1 MLIIPREDKT
11 STYYKGINRLLCA
24 SHWINQWG
32 EEKKVPQGLKIY
44 YQYRKNM
51 FDTFK
56 HLDCIYYEKHTT
68 VSKVLGLS
76 VDTIKKVY
84 NPMLKEMG
92 LIETKGSFKENNVSY
107 VVYELDNLQGEL
119 INSELKKCKVK
130 QLESNF
136 TQKESFTFD
145 NMKKLDHN
153 KKVAK
158 RVRMNS
164 EELMTAITTDR
175 FLELIK
181 YERQV
186 KELEGDKNE

>member
-1 MLIIPREDKT
+1 
-11 STYYKGINRLLCA
+11 
-24 SHWINQWG
+24 
-32 EEKKVPQGLKIY
+32 
-44 YQYRKNM
+44 M